1 VTTDSAAAGRAATRT
16 GRSRGRRLSVQR
28 TLPLAL
34 GFLLAA
40 PAASPAPNPPGD
52 LSFVRLTESQYR
64 RAIHDIFGNSIR
76 VDDSA
81 VDRGAREGGLLAIG
95 ARKLTLSAAELERS
109 EALAQRIAEQV
120 IDPRRRATLIPCT
133 PNDAGLPD
141 DACATRFVAR
151 VGLFLFRRPLED
163 VEVRAYV
170 AMANAAT
177 HTLDDFY
184 AGLRA
189 SLVGMLVA
197 PDFLLRLERS
207 EPDPDRPGTMRL
219 DAYSRAAR
227 LSFFLWDSA
236 PDGGLIEAARSGELL
251 TPEGLIR
258 QVERLLNSPRL
269 ENGLRAF
276 FSDMLGFDE
285 FATLTVD
292 SSLYPKFTKNVEDDA
307 REQTLR
313 TIVDQLLHKNR
324 DYRELL
330 VTRETFLTPSLAAI
344 YGVPLARSQ
353 EMGGAVPWVPYRF
366 ADDDPRAGLLTHVS
380 FLSLHSH
387 PGTSSPT
394 LRGQAV
400 RENLLCQIVP
410 PPPGDVD
417 FSFVQDTNN
426 PDFKTVRQRL
436 SVHRENPT
444 CAGCHSLT
452 DPIGLTLEV
461 FDTSGV
467 YRTTEN
473 GAPIDPSGELNGKPY
488 EEITGLV
495 EILRQEPAAT
505 SCLIN
510 RAFSYGAARTPTR
523 DERAWLGELASELR
537 RDGVKWR
544 DLMRRITQQ
553 PDFYTLGTEA

>member
-1 VTTDSAAAGRAATRT
+1 M
-16 GRSRGRRLSVQR
+16 
-28 TLPLAL
+28 PLAL
-34 GFLLAA
+34 GFLLVA
-40 PAASPAPNPPGD
+40 PAASPAPNLSGD

-64 RAIHDIFGNSIR
+64 RAIHDIFGESIR

-81 VDRGAREGGLLAIG
+81 VDRGARERGLLAIG
-95 ARKLTLSAAELERS
+95 DRKLTLSAAELERA
-109 EALAQRIAEQV
+109 ETLAQRIAEQV
-120 IDPRRRATLIPCT
+120 TDPRRRATLIPCT
-133 PNDAGLPD
+133 PQDVGRPDA
-141 DACATRFVAR
+141 ACATRFVTR
-151 VGLFLFRRPLED
+151 VGLFLFRRPLD
-163 VEVRAYV
+163 DAEVGAYV

-177 HTLDDFY
+177 RTLDDFY
-184 AGLRA
+184 TGLRA
-189 SLVGMLVA
+189 SLAGMLVA
-197 PDFLLRLERS
+197 PDFLFRLERS
-207 EPDPDRPGTMRL
+207 EPDPDRPGSMRL

-236 PDGGLIEAARSGELL
+236 PDGELIEAARSGELL
-251 TPEGLIR
+251 TPEGLSR

-269 ENGLRAF
+269 EHGLRAF

-285 FATLTVD
+285 FATLTID

-473 GAPIDPSGELNGKPY
+473 GAPIDAGGELNGTPY
-488 EEITGLV
+488 KEITGLV
-495 EILRQEPAAT
+495 EILRQEPAVT

-510 RAFSYGAARTPTR
+510 RAFSYGAARGPTR
-523 DERAWLGELASELR
+523 DERAWLDELASELR
-537 RDGVKWR
+537 RDGVRWR
-544 DLMRRITQQ
+544 DLMQRITQQ
-553 PDFYTLGTEA
+553 PDFYTLSTDA